1 MQFSLHL
8 NMAQQCMD
16 LMEKKK
22 LLLTANVEQVCAC
35 VLIVPDKDT
44 KPSPELRNRLGSG
57 RQSPKDACRRDGPS
71 SGRYCCLVRSLN

>member
-22 LLLTANVEQVCAC
+22 LLLTASVEQVCDCA
-35 VLIVPDKDT
+35 LIIPNIDID
-44 KPSPELRNRLGSG
+44 PSPELRNRFGSG
-57 RQSPKDACRRDGPS
+57 R
-71 SGRYCCLVRSLN
+71 

>member
-22 LLLTANVEQVCAC
+22 LLLTANVEQVYSRA
-35 VLIVPDKDT
+35 LIIPDNHT
-44 KPSPELRNRLGSG
+44 NPSPELRNRLGSG
-57 RQSPKDACRRDGPS
+57 R
-71 SGRYCCLVRSLN
+71 

>member
-22 LLLTANVEQVCAC
+22 LLLTAGVEQVCA
-35 VLIVPDKDT
+35 LATHDIHT
-44 KPSPELRNRLGSG
+44 NFSPELRNRLGSG
-57 RQSPKDACRRDGPS
+57 WSSAEDTCRRDGPS
-71 SGRYCCLVRSLN
+71 SGR

>member
-22 LLLTANVEQVCAC
+22 LLLTANVEQVCARA
-35 VLIVPDKDT
+35 IIIPDNRT
-44 KPSPELRNRLGSG
+44 NLNPELRNRLGSG
-57 RQSPKDACRRDGPS
+57 R
-71 SGRYCCLVRSLN
+71 